1 MPYGNYSV
9 SSLLSAARAA
19 ANKTASLNDSIAAYE
34 FDLSPKD
41 ANAYQ
46 RYAGYLQGRLQS
58 AQDMGDQSKVLDY
71 SKKLTSAQRGYTSTE
86 INRATTQV
94 LYGNMSDSQ
103 KLQKMTDLYRQALEN
118 GDENLAQT
126 VEMKA
131 AILQQQMNRFSGG
144 FGGRGDSE
152 SSATKK
158 GYDAEIKSYKTA
170 LSELKSDFSKGRITS
185 KDYSRAVGTI
195 YAGDNGKPGLRSLIE
210 SASQDPRLSDSQ
222 MATFAKQFQ
231 DLDAQHSFQS
241 QLQRANQYLSGATPT
256 ARWFNPQTGQY
267 EQKDLKI
274 TGVEGGTNPYGL
286 PTLKNTFSLPENTGV
301 TSGRAVELDP
311 ITHTPVY
318 RDAQGNV
325 TTPGAPGSQLSTS
338 GAGDQGSLNL
348 YNTYKDNQYGYNQ
361 TTMYSPVTGQ
371 PLQYVQGDNK
381 NETLDPRR
389 LYPTKDAAGNALL
402 PTDKDGKVK
411 RAEWKA
417 EDFGGG
423 AGAYFQAPDIGG
435 FVNKVSQNKYARDLT
450 GKIGQ
455 LTSYL
460 GLGNLANGT
469 GILGN
474 AGSLFGL
481 GEMQKKV
488 KELEG
493 QAAVK
498 RQQEAAA
505 LAQQVAQAQAALN
518 AQRQSVVQQP
528 ILPANQA
535 GNQPDARSIAVT
547 NRGFTSDPFSR
558 KGIGVNSLYRL

>member
-131 AILQQQMNRFSGG
+131 AMLQQQMNRFSGG

-152 SSATKK
+152 EAAVKK
-158 GYDAEIKSYKTA
+158 GYDSEIKNAKST
-170 LSELKSDFSKGRITS
+170 LSELKSDYASGRITS
-185 KDYSRAVGTI
+185 REYSKGVGTV
-195 YAGDNGKPGLRSLIE
+195 YAGTGDKLGLRDLIQQ
-210 SASQDPRLSDSQ
+210 ATQDPRLSFDQ
-222 MATFAKQFQ
+222 AATFEKQFN
-231 DLDAQHSFQS
+231 DLNAEHGFQKS
-241 QLQRANQYLSGATPT
+241 IQNANQFLSGATPT

-267 EQKDLKI
+267 EQADLKL
-274 TGVEGGTNPYGL
+274 TGIEGGTNPYGL
-286 PTLKNTFSLPENTGV
+286 PTLKNTFSLPENRGV
-301 TSGRAVELDP
+301 TSGRVVELDP

-325 TTPGAPGSQLSTS
+325 TAPNAPGSTLSTS
-338 GAGDQGSLNL
+338 GAKDQNSLNM
-348 YNTYKDNQYGYNQ
+348 YNTFKDSQYGYDS

-371 PLQYVQGDNK
+371 PLQYVQGGEKDQV
-381 NETLDPRR
+381 LDPRR
-389 LYPTKDAAGNALL
+389 LYPTKDAAGNPLL
-402 PTDKDGKVK
+402 PTDKNGKVK

-417 EDFGGG
+417 EDTGGG
-423 AGAYFQAPDIGG
+423 ISAYLQAPDIGG

-460 GLGNLANGT
+460 GLGNLTNGT